1 MLERKVLKAF
11 SVKLRLHLYEM
22 RITTKI
28 RKTGVKENN
37 SRREY

>member
-22 RITTKI
+22 RIMTKM
-28 RKTGVKENN
+28 RKAKVKENN
-37 SRREY
+37 